1 MHRHRQGTRR
11 GFQLPLT
18 GSCKTG
24 DVEKSK
30 CEWRILKATLKGQ
43 NRADEYRNL

>member
-1 MHRHRQGTRR
+1 MHRQRTRR

-18 GSCKTG
+18 GFHEAG
-24 DVEKSK
+24 DIEKSK

-43 NRADEYRNL
+43 NRADKYRNL